1 MENSNYSSLTDK
13 LIQNGIISNPNK
25 DMSNFFENAKTPDSS
40 EFNDNP
46 SFSSN
51 NILIP
56 DGIYPDSKKRIN
68 EYDMNLLRAGKHSVD
83 LNKVKSNNIYD
94 SFLSRF
100 FPKIYKAKL
109 IKKAMKCMRNSNID
123 TSSLFNKTI
132 PYGESEIHYRELVKY
147 LVLANELQS
156 KLSQKD

>member
-1 MENSNYSSLTDK
+1 MENSSYSSLTDK
-13 LIQNGIISNPNK
+13 LIQNGIISKPNK
-25 DMSNFFENAKTPDSS
+25 DMSNFFENTKTPDSS
-40 EFNDNP
+40 DFNDNP

-56 DGIYPDSKKRIN
+56 DNIYPDSRKRIN
-68 EYDMNLLRAGKHSVD
+68 EYDMNLLHTGKHSVD
-83 LNKVKSNNIYD
+83 LNKIKSNNIYD
-94 SFLSRF
+94 SFLLRF

-109 IKKAMKCMRNSNID
+109 IKKAMKCMCNSDID
-123 TSSLFNKTI
+123 ISSLFNKTI
-132 PYGESEIHYRELVKY
+132 PYGENEIHYRELVKY